1 MRAGHDDRRRQARKI
16 TLSQLVFGV
25 AALSGCAQP
34 PDTQVEAD
42 WIATMARYNMVGL
55 YPIGEDLQPG
65 DVLLHLPSEV
75 GPQPT
80 LRRIGS
86 LDRELLLNTMQTQE
100 ERRLRVQVGS
110 PLALRPQAP
119 PAAAGGTTS
128 TLTAANTPGGKPPAS
143 GGGPRLLKHHVL
155 AADGGFGDDDPV
167 QPRMKRLAMPSIG
180 AARVTE
186 GQIAGAGPLGTG
198 GLAGA
203 LGFGRRVA
211 VLIRLKDAEMLGVDE
226 ALAHAQLGTARV
238 RWIKDHLSPRF
249 LLDVVSGNAPSVVKR
264 ICAGEKAPEDR
275 ALLRVV
281 NRVLYAHSIEYEFL
295 RGNAVAGAL
304 AAELARTAAAGTAGG
319 VSTLPATAPASTGVP
334 AGSASGAAAA
344 AAGLASVQQELA
356 SGVPPRPGITTRF
369 GIGTFGN
376 AAVTEVSQQPLA
388 VAYVPLASYSVR
400 GSLLVT
406 SDNDTSAERQMREA
420 VGACDAALDDEGDE
434 ARRAPYLAA
443 RAAVQRAEEDRRTG
457 RQPDP
462 RSRTPIE
469 DLLCNNTRDL
479 LWQNPGLADAPRQ
492 TATGKAGV
500 ASKTDDG
507 VGLFLPKRCTD
518 PAIAPSAGLHVAGE
532 STKVFPYRPGR

>member
-1 MRAGHDDRRRQARKI
+1 MRAGHNDRCRQARKI
-16 TLSQLVFGV
+16 TVSQLVFGV
-25 AALSGCAQP
+25 ATLSGCAQP

-86 LDRELLLNTMQTQE
+86 LNRKLLLDTMRTQE
-100 ERRLRVQVGS
+100 GRRLRVQVGS
-110 PLALRPQAP
+110 PLAPRPQS
-119 PAAAGGTTS
+119 PAQALAA
-128 TLTAANTPGGKPPAS
+128 
-143 GGGPRLLKHHVL
+143 GGGPRLLKHDVL
-155 AADGGFGDDDPV
+155 AADGGFGDDPV
-167 QPRMKRLAMPSIG
+167 QPRMKRLVMPSIG

-186 GQIAGAGPLGTG
+186 GQIAGAGPLGMG
-198 GLAGA
+198 SLAGA

-211 VLIRLKDAEMLGVDE
+211 VLIRLKDTEMLGVDE
-226 ALAHAQLGTARV
+226 ALAHAQLGAARE
-238 RWIKDHLSPRF
+238 RWIKNHLSPRF

-264 ICAGEKAPEDR
+264 ICAGEKAPGDR

-304 AAELARTAAAGTAGG
+304 AAELARTTAAGAAGG
-319 VSTLPATAPASTGVP
+319 VPAAAPAAPASTGAP
-334 AGSASGAAAA
+334 TGGASGTVAAA
-344 AAGLASVQQELA
+344 AAGLASVQQGFA
-356 SGVPPRPGITTRF
+356 GGVPPRPGITTRF

-376 AAVTEVSQQPLA
+376 AAVTEVSPQPLA

-406 SDNDTSAERQMREA
+406 SDDDASAERQMREA
-420 VGACDAALDDEGDE
+420 VGACDAALDDDGDE

-443 RAAVQRAEEDRRTG
+443 RAAVQRAEEDRRIG
-457 RQPDP
+457 RRSDP
-462 RSRTPIE
+462 RPRTPIE

-479 LWQNPGLADAPRQ
+479 LWQSPGLADAPRQ
-492 TATGKAGV
+492 PTTGKVGA
-500 ASKTDDG
+500 ASKTNG

-518 PAIAPSAGLHVAGE
+518 PAVAPSAGLHVAGE